1 MEEKVPIPAT
11 QIPMSAYNIQY
22 ATTADIPLIRE
33 LALKIWPQTYA
44 SILSADKITYMLEL
58 MYSPGSLAK
67 QMEEGAQFIVIT
79 DDKDPVAFASYQEIH
94 PGIFKLH
101 KIYVL
106 ISRQGKGTGRFI
118 IDHILTE
125 IKKKKGTALQLQV
138 NRNNPARYFYEKI
151 GFTIIDEIDLD
162 IGNGY
167 VMDDYI
173 MEKKL

>member
-1 MEEKVPIPAT
+1 
-11 QIPMSAYNIQY
+11 MSAYNIQY

-44 SILSADKITYMLEL
+44 SILPADKITYMLEL

-79 DDKDPVAFASYQEIH
+79 DDKEPVAFASYQEIH

-106 ISRQGKGTGRFI
+106 ISQQGKGTGRFI
-118 IDHILTE
+118 IDHILAE
-125 IKKKKGTALQLQV
+125 IKKKKGTSLQLQV
-138 NRNNPARYFYEKI
+138 NRNNQARYFYEKI
-151 GFTIIDEIDLD
+151 GFTVIDEIDLD